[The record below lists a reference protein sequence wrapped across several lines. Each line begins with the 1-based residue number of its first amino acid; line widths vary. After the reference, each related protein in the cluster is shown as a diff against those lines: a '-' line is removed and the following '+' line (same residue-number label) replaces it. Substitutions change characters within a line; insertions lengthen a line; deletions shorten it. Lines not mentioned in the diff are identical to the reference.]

1 MCGVEFDEK
10 EFEEA
15 DIYEVPIVTCE
26 WVKASVRL
34 GRLACT
40 KVYHPLPSGPFKS
53 IVAAIADLNP
63 NDRKNLYALIT
74 FHGGRVERNF
84 TPKTTH
90 LVCGNATG
98 NVYKSAM
105 DMKSDKF
112 SIVTPDWFIECLKT
126 STQELID
133 VERFHPRW
141 ITSIGHNSFSDGRS
155 LASIIGLDDPPVETK
170 KQETLKYASIAAQ
183 VAKAHLNAKQN
194 FTPNSTIHVT
204 SSSATVTT
212 TKPPMDILNKKQ
224 ADSINTKL
232 IDTTQIVQRN
242 IPNQTVTNQTK
253 PTEPANKDKM
263 VSHFEFYDLLR
274 LWNLNPF
281 INSIGTTNNSGIK
294 GNNDFDTVDSSAYT
308 IFTKTVGTTT

>member
-1 MCGVEFDEK
+1 MLCGVEFDK
-10 EFEEA
+10 NQFEEA
-15 DIYEVPIVTCE
+15 TDVGASIVTCE

-34 GRLACT
+34 GRLTCAIP
-40 KVYHPLPSGPFKS
+40 YHPLPDGLFKS

-84 TPKTTH
+84 TSKTTH

-98 NVYKSAM
+98 NVYKTAM

-112 SIVTPDWFIECLKT
+112 SIITPDWFIECLNSPK
-126 STQELID
+126 QELID
-133 VERFHPRW
+133 IERFHPRL
-141 ITSIGHNSFSDGRS
+141 ITSIGHNNFSDGRS
-155 LASIIGLDDPPVETK
+155 LANIIGSDDPPVETK

-194 FTPNSTIHVT
+194 FTPNNTIHVT
-204 SSSATVTT
+204 SSSPTVTT
-212 TKPPMDILNKKQ
+212 TKPPMDILNKKL
-224 ADSINTKL
+224 AESINTKL
-232 IDTTQIVQRN
+232 IDTPQIVQRN

-263 VSHFEFYDLLR
+263 VSRFVFYDFL
-274 LWNLNPF
+274 
-281 INSIGTTNNSGIK
+281 
-294 GNNDFDTVDSSAYT
+294 
-308 IFTKTVGTTT
+308 